1 MVVGELDGLVVGVG
15 GGVGVFVMVGDVV
28 ELVVGLED
36 DVELGDGV
44 GVGGGVGVFVIVGD
58 VVELVVGL
66 EDDVELGDGVGVEG
80 FDKIQ
85 SLLLSIVQL

>member
-44 GVGGGVGVFVIVGD
+44 GV
-58 VVELVVGL
+58 
-66 EDDVELGDGVGVEG
+66 EG

>member
-1 MVVGELDGLVVGVG
+1 VVVGELDGLVVGVG
-15 GGVGVFVMVGDVV
+15 GGVGVFVIVGDVV
-28 ELVVGLED
+28 ELV
-36 DVELGDGV
+36 VELGDGV